1 MKVER
6 RGASY
11 DAIVVEGGESGSE
24 KRHQGTQNSQCG
36 DRSAALRE
44 LE

>member
-11 DAIVVEGGESGSE
+11 DAIVVKGGESGSE
-24 KRHQGTQNSQCG
+24 KRHQGTAVVKSVG
-36 DRSAALRE
+36 
-44 LE
+44 